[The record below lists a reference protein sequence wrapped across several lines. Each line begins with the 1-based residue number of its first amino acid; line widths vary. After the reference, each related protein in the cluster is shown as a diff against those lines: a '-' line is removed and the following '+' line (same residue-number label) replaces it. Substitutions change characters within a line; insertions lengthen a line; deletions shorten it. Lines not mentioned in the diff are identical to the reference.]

1 MKLKIEQ
8 SDTEFYT
15 PTAGLY
21 FIGYAINK
29 QTTLK
34 KTLRTVKKRHGIPNI
49 ELIRTVSALLA
60 TGKSDFDAIEN
71 IRNDDWF
78 KRCMGIRQMPSSSR
92 LRQRFDEDASA
103 LMPLINDSLAE
114 VVVNLD
120 APVTALPRR
129 LDKHHHVALDIDVFP
144 MDNSGTKKEGVA
156 YTYKGY
162 DGYAPIAA
170 YLGQEGWSLGCDLR
184 IGSQHSQ
191 KEFIPFLKQVV
202 GRAKRVTRAPILVR
216 LDSGHDAD
224 ESRREVAR
232 HSNVDHI
239 TKLNPR
245 RTYTVE
251 QCLPRF
257 EEVDITWHPI
267 RNGKDYATLSV
278 LHDTD
283 YGQQRLVIRIIRRTS
298 DAVGQMFLS
307 GPDYELEGWWTTLDE
322 DHYSDNNIIALYQD
336 HATSEQFHSEFKTD
350 LDLERLPSGKFAT
363 NALVMSLGALVYNL
377 LRCMGQKTLLGPD
390 SPVRHTAKRRR
401 LKTVMQELIYQAARL
416 VKSSRPHMSTIYRIL
431 RFSRHSP
438 GFSAFRRLLSEY
450 ALC

>member
-21 FIGYAINK
+21 FIGYAINQK
-29 QTTLK
+29 TTLK
-34 KTLRTVKKRHGIPNI
+34 KTLRSVNKRHGIPNI
-49 ELIRTVSALLA
+49 ELIRTYSALLA

-78 KRCMGIRQMPSSSR
+78 KHCMEIRQMPSSSR
-92 LRQRFDEDASA
+92 LRQRFDEDAPA

-120 APVTALPRR
+120 APVTALPTR
-129 LDKHHHVALDIDVFP
+129 LDKHHHIALDIDVFP

-156 YTYKGY
+156 YTYKGH

-170 YLGQEGWSLGCDLR
+170 YLGQEGWCLGCDLR

-191 KEFIPFLKQVV
+191 KEFIPFLTQVV
-202 GRAKRVTRAPILVR
+202 YRARRITREPILVR
-216 LDSGHDAD
+216 LDSGHDAED
-224 ESRREVAR
+224 SRREVAR

-239 TKLNPR
+239 IKLNPR

-251 QCLPRF
+251 QWLPRF
-257 EEVDITWHPI
+257 EEADITWHPI
-267 RNGKDYATLSV
+267 RDGKDYATLSV
-278 LHDTD
+278 IHDTD
-283 YGQQRLVIRIIRRTS
+283 YGQQRLVIRIIRRIC

-322 DHYSDNNIIALYQD
+322 DHYSDDEIIALYKD
-336 HATSEQFHSEFKTD
+336 HATSEQFHI
-350 LDLERLPSGKFAT
+350 
-363 NALVMSLGALVYNL
+363 SL
-377 LRCMGQKTLLGPD
+377 
-390 SPVRHTAKRRR
+390 
-401 LKTVMQELIYQAARL
+401 
-416 VKSSRPHMSTIYRIL
+416 
-431 RFSRHSP
+431 
-438 GFSAFRRLLSEY
+438 
-450 ALC
+450 